1 MRNQTYKTA
10 FYPLNETGIDL
21 TFAEVEYKIIEKN
34 GNLIKAEFVNIHHK
48 VDALS
53 HVDYELPSFFIIDT
67 SKQVFLN
74 EDGKAFASTT
84 LLKVRE

>member
-1 MRNQTYKTA
+1 M
-10 FYPLNETGIDL
+10 
-21 TFAEVEYKIIEKN
+21 
-34 GNLIKAEFVNIHHK
+34 NIHHK